1 MARFEMT
8 ISNGEKILVDH
19 ASAGMEEITRRIRRS
34 GFLLFSEIKRSSSSA
49 PSEVIV
55 ASGQITLIRP
65 LDDQSRQNTDF
76 RPKR

>member
-19 ASAGMEEITRRIRRS
+19 EGGGMQDFLDALDEND
-34 GFLLFSEIKRSSSSA
+34 FLLLSEVKGGSSTPA
-49 PSEVIV
+49 REVIV

-65 LDDQSRQNTDF
+65 LGEHSTQSTTF
-76 RPKR
+76 RSKR